1 MTCHSWLA
9 GAMFATS
16 CALAAVAAPA
26 TAGDMPVPVLHYTF
40 QRYAGG
46 TDVADTSG
54 KHNNGVV
61 EGKLQPIAGIG
72 PKDKAVRFDG
82 RTAIIR
88 VPRSDS
94 LEPEAITVAAW
105 IRIGGQANRAEPGVI
120 VFKRNTSYHDNEDF
134 ALQVFPNHI
143 LRIDV
148 SSPRGGHHK
157 VDSSV
162 ALAPD
167 VWHHAAMSIGGRG
180 ARLYVDGELVGEG
193 FFPCALDHFSGA
205 DLLIGA
211 RDHAALPTC
220 WFGAYD
226 MADLQIWGEA
236 LDGVQIARLYRQ
248 KARLPGVAKPRCNA
262 PPAFPPERPGGG
274 VGNPR
279 IFPAW
284 VNPNAK
290 PGPDGAR
297 ILAEL
302 GELVAQGRR
311 DRAAS
316 PEYLDALQ
324 RLVERH
330 SGAQCPDGCGLE

>member
-1 MTCHSWLA
+1 MKKLAWLP
-9 GAMFATS
+9 GVLFGV
-16 CALAAVAAPA
+16 CVAAVAARPEPA
-26 TAGDMPVPVLHYTF
+26 NKIPAPVLHYAF
-40 QRYAGG
+40 QRYTGG
-46 TDVADTSG
+46 DGVGDSSG
-54 KHNNGVV
+54 KHNDGVV
-61 EGKLQPIAGIG
+61 AGKLQLVEGIG
-72 PKDKAVRFDG
+72 TGNKAVRFDG
-82 RTAIIR
+82 RETIIR
-88 VPRSDS
+88 VPRSAS

-105 IRIGGQANRAEPGVI
+105 IRIGENANREEPGVI

-180 ARLYVDGELVGEG
+180 ARLYLDGELVGEG
-193 FFPCALDHFSGA
+193 VFPCVLDHYGGS

-220 WFGAYD
+220 WFGRYD
-226 MADLQIWGEA
+226 LADLKIWGVA
-236 LDGVQIARLYRQ
+236 LDGDQIARLYRK
-248 KARLPGVAKPRCNA
+248 KAQLPGVAKPGCNV

-284 VNPNAK
+284 VDPNAR
-290 PGPDGAR
+290 PVPDGAR

-302 GELVAQGRR
+302 RELLAQGRR

-316 PEYLDALQ
+316 PEYLNALQ

-330 SGAQCPDGCGLE
+330 SGAQRPDGCGLE